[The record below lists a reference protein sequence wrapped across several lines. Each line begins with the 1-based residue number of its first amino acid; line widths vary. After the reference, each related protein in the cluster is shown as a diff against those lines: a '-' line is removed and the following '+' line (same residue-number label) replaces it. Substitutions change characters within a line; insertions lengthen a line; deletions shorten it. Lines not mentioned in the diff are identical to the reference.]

1 MIKFFKHIMVNPYQ
15 RKILILLFLA
25 VASGVASLVCM
36 FLIETSD
43 VGPDDLPMLPA
54 LGFLFF
60 VLAKYPLI
68 IAVIVNGIRDIFKK
82 RFTLV
87 HWVCS
92 MLAVLFLARWVIFLG
107 F

>member
-1 MIKFFKHIMVNPYQ
+1 MINPHQ
-15 RKILILLFLA
+15 IKIIILLVLA
-25 VASGVASLVCM
+25 VASGIASLVCM
-36 FLIETSD
+36 FLIQTSD

-68 IAVIVNGIRDIFKK
+68 IAVIVNCLRDIFKK

-87 HWVCS
+87 HWACS